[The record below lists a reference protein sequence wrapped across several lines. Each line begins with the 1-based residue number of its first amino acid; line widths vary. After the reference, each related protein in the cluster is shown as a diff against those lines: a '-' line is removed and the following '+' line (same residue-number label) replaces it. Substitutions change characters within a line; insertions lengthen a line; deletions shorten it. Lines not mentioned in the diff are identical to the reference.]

1 MKIPYRISILAVATL
16 FAACSGGGKETAP
29 GFSEPVALTADS
41 IAISQIIDP
50 FQWTSVGGHC
60 VILGKSTEKT
70 LHVYSFPDFEYR
82 YSALTRGQGPGELG
96 PYAFI
101 IPGDVSSGRL
111 FLHERL
117 TSNALSEFSVSDT
130 ELSLCGEPA
139 IQKGSLICVTQDT
152 LVVKEKKRYK
162 EEKCYTTLEST
173 EHPGMELDSMVNY
186 NIYKIKE
193 SANSI
198 SIFKM
203 NAPFYL
209 CKDDTLVMAYKDTR
223 RLDFSDISKGK
234 FKTFKTLGDNS
245 TLKELES
252 RITDMGN
259 GMWSFGGQGEF
270 FAAADASADYIYVL
284 LCRYSPEH
292 PDDMSKKSSSVLV
305 YDWKGNEL
313 RRFDLDKYVNMM
325 VADRKT
331 GNLFCY
337 DSALDFERVYVYRP
351 NI

>member
-1 MKIPYRISILAVATL
+1 MKTPYLVYVLAVAAL
-16 FAACSGGGKETAP
+16 FAACSGGGKETST

-41 IAISQIIDP
+41 IAIDQIIDP
-50 FQWTSVGGHC
+50 FQWTVAGNHC
-60 VILGKSTEKT
+60 VILGKSTEKA
-70 LHVYSFPDFEYR
+70 LHVYSLPDFEYR

-101 IPGDVSSGRL
+101 IPGDITSGRL

-130 ELSLCGEPA
+130 ALSPCGKPA
-139 IQKGSLICVTQDT
+139 TQKGSLMCVTQDT
-152 LVVKEKKRYK
+152 LVVKERKRNR
-162 EEKCYTTLEST
+162 EAQCYTTLEST
-173 EHPGMELDSMVNY
+173 EHPGMELDSIANY
-186 NIYKIKE
+186 NIYKIKQ
-193 SANSI
+193 SANSV

-209 CKDDTLVMAYKDTR
+209 CKGDTLVMAYKNSR

-234 FKTFKTLGDNS
+234 FETFKTLGDNS
-245 TLKELES
+245 TLEELES
-252 RITDMGN
+252 RITDMGS
-259 GMWSFGGQGEF
+259 GMWAFGGEGEL
-270 FAAADASADYIYVL
+270 FAAADASADYIYIL
-284 LCRYSPEH
+284 LCRYSPEY

-305 YDWKGNEL
+305 YDWKGNEV

-337 DSALDFERVYVYRP
+337 DSASDFERVYVYRP
-351 NI
+351 GI